1 MGNTIAAVFLC
12 LSAVSVKGF
21 LSVRLLSALLLLLG
35 LPVKLADKNTPA
47 DIGRFLNCR
56 LPLAPLDYGKTCAC
70 LFRDITHTQHLH
82 SVILSILVDTFF
94 TRISMPKQHPGIHN
108 ISAA

>member
-82 SVILSILVDTFF
+82 SADKVVGRTHRLCGQIKAALWLLSERKV
-94 TRISMPKQHPGIHN
+94 H
-108 ISAA
+108 